1 MGFCARQNFRRI
13 VVEDQAEQAAERI
26 TVSNMHPQNER
37 RMVAPRELFG
47 RRLPREPPL
56 LAKYVRHIGPGERVY
71 PIGGAV
77 RCLVRSHQ
85 RDSTAHSD
93 PTSRGVWE
101 VTAPQSSPP
110 HAQRWLRRV
119 QSRL

>member
-26 TVSNMHPQNER
+26 TVSNMRPQNER
-37 RMVAPRELFG
+37 RMVAPREL
-47 RRLPREPPL
+47 PL